1 MDEYKQGPRRED
13 DKRNSDVPNME
24 GANHSED
31 EIRQEPNRIEEGIG
45 NDSDYVDAVNHENR
59 TNVELEKQAEPMR
72 YSERPKKDTKRRG
85 GFLPALLGALIGGVV
100 VWLLMNATLGNESNS
115 SVLEQTTG
123 ESNLTTER
131 ISLDVNTDVTE
142 IVSKVADTV
151 VGITNMQTVRDF
163 WSSTETTQERGTGS
177 GVIYKKTG
185 DKAYIV
191 TNHHVVENA
200 QELEITFD
208 DGTKVDGK
216 LIGSD
221 VWTDLAVVEID
232 AEHVK
237 TAIEFGD
244 SDALKRGETVIAI
257 GNPLG
262 LGFAGSVTMGIVSGK
277 DRSIPID
284 LDQNG
289 TVDWQADVLQTDA
302 AINPGNSGGALINV
316 AGQLIG
322 INSMKI
328 TQETVEGIGLAIPI
342 NIAIPI
348 IQDLEMTGTVNRP
361 TMGVSLLDLRDVPYQ
376 QQQEVLKL
384 PKDVTTGVIVTE
396 VFRNTPAE
404 AAGVERYDVIVEMD
418 GEKIEDM
425 VNLRKHLYNK
435 KEVGDQM
442 TMKVYREG
450 KLIEIEME
458 LKDGNTF

>member
-1 MDEYKQGPRRED
+1 MDEFNQDPRHEEEKPVREEPE
-13 DKRNSDVPNME
+13 KRE
-24 GANHSED
+24 
-31 EIRQEPNRIEEGIG
+31 EP
-45 NDSDYVDAVNHENR
+45 
-59 TNVELEKQAEPMR
+59 LR
-72 YSERPKKDTKRRG
+72 YSEKPIEKETKRRG
-85 GFLPALLGALIGGVV
+85 RFITALVGAIIGGLV
-100 VWLLMNATLGNESNS
+100 VWFLMNATFGNENS
-115 SVLEQTTG
+115 SSVAERQSSG
-123 ESNLTTER
+123 EDNLTSQR
-131 ISLDVNTDVTE
+131 VSLDINTDVTD
-142 IVSKVADTV
+142 IVTKVADTV

-177 GVIYKKTG
+177 GVIYKKHG

-232 AEHVK
+232 SEHVK

-284 LDQNG
+284 LDKNG

-302 AINPGNSGGALINV
+302 AINPGNSGGALINLG
-316 AGQLIG
+316 GQLIG

-328 TQETVEGIGLAIPI
+328 TEETVEGIGLAIPI
-342 NIAIPI
+342 NIAVPI
-348 IQDLEMTGTVNRP
+348 IKDLEMTGTVNRP

-384 PKDVTTGVIVTE
+384 PKEVTSGVIVTQI
-396 VFRNTPAE
+396 FRNTPAE
-404 AAGVERYDVIVEMD
+404 SAGVERYDVIVEMD

-425 VNLRKHLYNK
+425 VGLRKHLYNE
-435 KEVGDQM
+435 KEVGDTM

-450 KLIEIEME
+450 KLLEIEME

>member
-1 MDEYKQGPRRED
+1 MDENKQDPRRED
-13 DKRNSDVPNME
+13 DISNSDIPKSERPN
-24 GANHSED
+24 HVED
-31 EIRQEPNRIEEGIG
+31 EMHEEPNDVEAE
-45 NDSDYVDAVNHENR
+45 NHENL
-59 TNVELEKQAEPMR
+59 NNEELEKRAEPMR
-72 YSERPKKDTKRRG
+72 YSERTKQKEPKHRG

-100 VWLLMNATLGNESNS
+100 VWFLMNATLGNESNS

-123 ESNLTTER
+123 DSNLKSER
-131 ISLDVNTDVTE
+131 VSLDVNTDVTE
-142 IVSKVADTV
+142 IVTKVADTV

-163 WSSTETTQERGTGS
+163 WSSTETTQESGTGS
-177 GVIYKKTG
+177 GVIYKKAG

-200 QELEITFD
+200 QQLEITFD

-237 TAIEFGD
+237 TTIDFGD

-284 LDQNG
+284 LDKNG

-302 AINPGNSGGALINV
+302 AINPGNSGGALINL

-328 TQETVEGIGLAIPI
+328 TEETVEGIGLAIPI

-348 IQDLEMTGTVNRP
+348 IKDLEMTGTVNRP

-376 QQQEVLKL
+376 QQQEVLKI
-384 PKDVTTGVIVTE
+384 PKEVTAGVIVTE

-418 GEKIEDM
+418 GEPIEDM
-425 VNLRKHLYNK
+425 VNLRKHLYNE
-435 KEVGDQM
+435 KEVGEQM
-442 TMKVYREG
+442 TMKVYRQG